1 MKYQIFICI
10 IRCIL
15 CEIIPIQFLQVSGAY
30 GIKVFMGDPPQVKY
44 YTINL
49 ALPFNFAKPFHNHP
63 LLVLLH
69 QNPLNKTQCYFD
81 HMPI

>member
-1 MKYQIFICI
+1 MKYQICISII

-30 GIKVFMGDPPQVKY
+30 GIKVFMGDSPQVKY

-49 ALPFNFAKPFHNHP
+49 ALLFYYILVINFSN
-63 LLVLLH
+63 
-69 QNPLNKTQCYFD
+69 
-81 HMPI
+81 